1 MIQVDKDKDRGSKKE
16 RWGETEKGFETV
28 DKIKKNIE
36 NKVKKK
42 SLTMLSYNIIQ
53 YNQIQLNAIH

>member
-16 RWGETEKGFETV
+16 RWGETEKGLETV

-42 SLTMLSYNIIQ
+42 NLTMLSYNII
-53 YNQIQLNAIH
+53 